1 MIRLFVDNIEISRRL
16 ILLQIS
22 LLSLSLSAQHYGP
35 LLDPHLT
42 QFYAEPGMKN
52 LATTFRFQ
60 KYYTEGYPPMY
71 LIMFYM
77 RNKEWLP
84 PMLNHDV
91 YLVDDKND
99 TIRLRSMAYPETGRE
114 WIGYPFGFS
123 TIYKAAIYSYYICTA
138 ISIIDDIDE
147 FLSHTFV
154 SYNIGDGFRKLD
166 MRDGNQKYIKKFNKR
181 LKIAAKRA
189 EEVDYSTI
197 QPYYTEYLYRIGE
210 LKDE

>member
-1 MIRLFVDNIEISRRL
+1 MN
-16 ILLQIS
+16 
-22 LLSLSLSAQHYGP
+22 LSAQHYGP
-35 LLDPHLT
+35 LPDPHLT

-60 KYYTEGYPPMY
+60 KYYIDGYPPMY

-84 PMLNHDV
+84 PMQNYDV

-99 TIRLRSMAYPETGRE
+99 TIRLRSMVYPETGRE
-114 WIGYPFGFS
+114 WIGYPYGFS
-123 TIYKAAIYSYYICTA
+123 TIYKAAIYSYYICAA
-138 ISIIDDIDE
+138 ISIIDNIDE
-147 FLSHTFV
+147 FLCHTFV

-166 MRDGNQKYIKKFNKR
+166 MREGNQKYIKKFNKR
-181 LKIAAKRA
+181 LKIASKRA
-189 EEVDYSTI
+189 EEVDDSTI
-197 QPYYTEYLYRIGE
+197 LPYYTEYLYRIGE